1 MKLLII
7 NPNIS
12 QSVTELIAAEAAR
25 TASPGT
31 MLTTL
36 TAPSGV
42 AYIETRFEA
51 LLGAWSVANLAAEH
65 LGEHDAVIIAA
76 FGDPGLMA
84 MQEVLPCPVVG
95 LTQASLA
102 SASLLGNRISIVAIS
117 SRIRVWYRETVAQYG
132 LLGRLA
138 SIRGLDAPLSDISS
152 VQQDQGSRLVEI
164 AHRCVAEDGADVII
178 LAGAPLAG
186 LARQVGARLPVPV
199 VDGVSSAVRQ
209 AEGLVRQKPQRPK
222 AGSFAPPPD
231 KPHQG
236 LPEAL
241 AALLEGSRRT
251 ARSQD

>member
-12 QSVTELIAAEAAR
+12 QSVSDLIAAEAAR
-25 TASPGT
+25 TAAPGT
-31 MLTTL
+31 QITTL

-51 LLGAWSVANLAAEH
+51 LLGAWAVANLAAEH
-65 LGEHDAVIIAA
+65 VQAYDALVIAA

-117 SRIRVWYRETVAQYG
+117 SRIRVWYRETVGQYG

-138 SIRGLDAPLSDISS
+138 SIRGLDEPLSDIGS
-152 VQQDQGSRLVEI
+152 VQQDQAARLVEI
-164 AHRCVAEDGADVII
+164 AHRCVNEDGADVII

-186 LARQVGARLPVPV
+186 LARQVGAQLPVPV

-209 AEGLVRQKPQRPK
+209 AEGLVRQRPQRAR
-222 AGSFAPPPD
+222 AGSFAPPPQ

-236 LPEAL
+236 LPKAL
-241 AALLEGSRRT
+241 AAMLVASRQK
-251 ARSQD
+251 A

>member
-12 QSVTELIAAEAAR
+12 QSVSELIAAEAAR
-25 TASPGT
+25 TAAPGT
-31 MLTTL
+31 QITML

-65 LGEHDAVIIAA
+65 VEGHDALIIAA

-138 SIRGLDAPLSDISS
+138 SIRGLDEPLADIGS
-152 VQQDQGSRLVEI
+152 VQQDQAARLVEM
-164 AHRCVAEDGADVII
+164 AHRCVNEDGADVII

-186 LARQVGARLPVPV
+186 LARQVGAQLPVPV

-209 AEGLVRQKPQRPK
+209 AEGLIRQRPQRPR
-222 AGSFAPPPD
+222 AGSFAPPPA

-236 LPEAL
+236 LPDAL
-241 AALLEGSRRT
+241 GRMLDASR
-251 ARSQD
+251 D

>member
-12 QSVTELIAAEAAR
+12 QSVTDLIAAEAAR
-25 TASPGT
+25 TAAPGT
-31 MLTTL
+31 QITTL

-65 LGEHDAVIIAA
+65 HEGHDALIIAA

-138 SIRGLDAPLSDISS
+138 SIRGLDEPLADIGS
-152 VQQDQGSRLVEI
+152 VQQDQAARLVEM
-164 AHRCVAEDGADVII
+164 AHRCVNEDGADVII

-186 LARQVGARLPVPV
+186 LARQVGAQLPVPV

-209 AEGLVRQKPQRPK
+209 AEVLVRQRPQRAR
-222 AGSFAPPPD
+222 AGGFAPPPA

-236 LPEAL
+236 LPGAL
-241 AALLEGSRRT
+241 GRMLDASRN
-251 ARSQD
+251 